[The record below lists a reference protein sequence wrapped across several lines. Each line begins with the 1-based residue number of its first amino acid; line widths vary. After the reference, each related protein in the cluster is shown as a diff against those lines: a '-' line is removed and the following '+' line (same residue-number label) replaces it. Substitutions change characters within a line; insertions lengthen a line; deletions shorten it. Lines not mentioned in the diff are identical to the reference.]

1 MSEELG
7 VLFCTIAVFV
17 MILLVVVLN
26 ELVSIRYKGSENILK
41 IRIGMIVLDVLL
53 IGLSVFFLNALYKNV
68 LVIEKNKKEVEIPVI
83 DVEVET
89 TKQSETYVIKD
100 KSSLEIQGQGS
111 EDEGS
116 ISGGSD
122 SIQIF
127 REESGTF
134 N

>member
-1 MSEELG
+1 MSEGLG

-41 IRIGMIVLDVLL
+41 IRIGMIVLDILL
-53 IGLSVFFLNALYKNV
+53 IGLSMLFLNALYRNV
-68 LVIEKNKKEVEIPVI
+68 LVVESNKKVEIPVI

-89 TKQSETYVIKD
+89 TEQSETYTVKD
-100 KSSLEIQGQGS
+100 KSSLEIQNQGS
-111 EDEGS
+111 ENS
-116 ISGGSD
+116 VSGDSD

-127 REESGTF
+127 REETGTF

>member
-1 MSEELG
+1 MSEDLG

-41 IRIGMIVLDVLL
+41 IRIGMIVLDILL
-53 IGLSVFFLNALYKNV
+53 IGLSVLFLNALYKNV
-68 LVIEKNKKEVEIPVI
+68 LVVESNKKVEIPVI

-89 TKQSETYVIKD
+89 TEQSETYTVKD
-100 KSSLEIQGQGS
+100 KSSLEIQNQGS
-111 EDEGS
+111 ENSVLGDP
-116 ISGGSD
+116 D

-127 REESGTF
+127 REETGTF

>member
-1 MSEELG
+1 MSEDLG

-41 IRIGMIVLDVLL
+41 IRVGMIVLDILL
-53 IGLSVFFLNALYKNV
+53 IGLSVLFLNALYRNV
-68 LVIEKNKKEVEIPVI
+68 LVVESNKKVEIPVI

-89 TKQSETYVIKD
+89 TEQSETYKVKD
-100 KSSLEIQGQGS
+100 KSSLEIQSQGY
-111 EDEGS
+111 ENS
-116 ISGGSD
+116 ISGDPD

-127 REESGTF
+127 REETGTF

>member
-1 MSEELG
+1 MSEDLG

-41 IRIGMIVLDVLL
+41 IRIGMIVLDILL
-53 IGLSVFFLNALYKNV
+53 IGLSVLFLNALYRNV
-68 LVIEKNKKEVEIPVI
+68 LVVESNKKVEIPVI

-89 TKQSETYVIKD
+89 TEQSETYTVKD
-100 KSSLEIQGQGS
+100 KSSLEIQNQGS
-111 EDEGS
+111 ENS
-116 ISGGSD
+116 VSGDSD

-127 REESGTF
+127 REETGTF
-134 N
+134 S

>member
-1 MSEELG
+1 MSEDLG

-41 IRIGMIVLDVLL
+41 IRIGMIVLDILL
-53 IGLSVFFLNALYKNV
+53 IGLSVLFLNALYRNV
-68 LVIEKNKKEVEIPVI
+68 LVVESNKKVEIPVI

-89 TKQSETYVIKD
+89 TEQSETYTVKD
-100 KSSLEIQGQGS
+100 KSSLEIQNQGS
-111 EDEGS
+111 ENS
-116 ISGGSD
+116 VSGDSD

-127 REESGTF
+127 REETGTF

>member
-1 MSEELG
+1 MSEDLG

-41 IRIGMIVLDVLL
+41 IRIGMIVLDILL
-53 IGLSVFFLNALYKNV
+53 IGLSVLFLNALYRNV
-68 LVIEKNKKEVEIPVI
+68 LVVESNKKVEIPVI

-89 TKQSETYVIKD
+89 TEQSETYTVKD
-100 KSSLEIQGQGS
+100 KSSLEIQSQGS
-111 EDEGS
+111 ENS
-116 ISGGSD
+116 ISGDPD

-127 REESGTF
+127 REETGTF

>member
-1 MSEELG
+1 MSEDLG

-41 IRIGMIVLDVLL
+41 IRIGMIVLDILL
-53 IGLSVFFLNALYKNV
+53 IGLSIFFLNALYRNV
-68 LVIEKNKKEVEIPVI
+68 LVVESNKKVEIPII

-89 TKQSETYVIKD
+89 TKQSETYKVKD
-100 KSSLEIQGQGS
+100 KSSLEMQSQGS
-111 EDEGS
+111 ENS
-116 ISGGSD
+116 VSGDPD

-127 REESGTF
+127 REETGTF

>member
-1 MSEELG
+1 MSEDLG

-41 IRIGMIVLDVLL
+41 IRIGMIVLDILL
-53 IGLSVFFLNALYKNV
+53 IGLSIFFLNALYKNV
-68 LVIEKNKKEVEIPVI
+68 LVVESNKKVEIPVI

-89 TKQSETYVIKD
+89 TEQSETYTVKD
-100 KSSLEIQGQGS
+100 KSSLELQGQGS
-111 EDEGS
+111 ENNV
-116 ISGGSD
+116 SGDSD

>member
-1 MSEELG
+1 MSED
-7 VLFCTIAVFV
+7 FV

-41 IRIGMIVLDVLL
+41 IRIGMIVLDILL
-53 IGLSVFFLNALYKNV
+53 IGLSVLFLNALYRNV
-68 LVIEKNKKEVEIPVI
+68 LVVESNKKVEIPVI

-89 TKQSETYVIKD
+89 TEQSETYTVKD
-100 KSSLEIQGQGS
+100 KSSLEIQSQGS
-111 EDEGS
+111 ENS
-116 ISGGSD
+116 ISGDPD

-127 REESGTF
+127 REETGTF

>member
-1 MSEELG
+1 MSEDLG

-41 IRIGMIVLDVLL
+41 IRIGMIVLDILL
-53 IGLSVFFLNALYKNV
+53 IGLSVLFLNALYKNV
-68 LVIEKNKKEVEIPVI
+68 LVVESNKKVEIPVI

-89 TKQSETYVIKD
+89 TEQSETYTVKD
-100 KSSLEIQGQGS
+100 KSSLEIQSQGS
-111 EDEGS
+111 ENS
-116 ISGGSD
+116 ISGDPD

-127 REESGTF
+127 REETGTF

>member
-1 MSEELG
+1 MSEDLG

-41 IRIGMIVLDVLL
+41 IRIGMIVLDILL
-53 IGLSVFFLNALYKNV
+53 IGLSVLFLNALYRNV
-68 LVIEKNKKEVEIPVI
+68 LVVESNKKVEIPVI

-89 TKQSETYVIKD
+89 TEQSETYTVKD
-100 KSSLEIQGQGS
+100 KSSLEIQSQGS
-111 EDEGS
+111 ENNA
-116 ISGGSD
+116 SGEDSD

-127 REESGTF
+127 REETGTF

>member
-1 MSEELG
+1 MALSEDLG

-41 IRIGMIVLDVLL
+41 IRIGMIVLDILL

-68 LVIEKNKKEVEIPVI
+68 LVVESNKKVEIPVI

-89 TKQSETYVIKD
+89 TEQSETYTVKD
-100 KSSLEIQGQGS
+100 KSSLEIQNQGS
-111 EDEGS
+111 ENNVPGD
-116 ISGGSD
+116 SD

-127 REESGTF
+127 REESETF

>member
-26 ELVSIRYKGSENILK
+26 ELVSIRYKGSESMLK

-100 KSSLEIQGQGS
+100 KSSLETQSQGS
-111 EDEGS
+111 ENS
-116 ISGGSD
+116 ISGDSD

>member
-1 MSEELG
+1 MSEDLG

-41 IRIGMIVLDVLL
+41 IRIGMIVLDILL
-53 IGLSVFFLNALYKNV
+53 IGLSVLFLNALYRNV
-68 LVIEKNKKEVEIPVI
+68 LVVESNKKVEIPVI

-89 TKQSETYVIKD
+89 TGQSETYTVKD
-100 KSSLEIQGQGS
+100 KSSLEIQSQGS
-111 EDEGS
+111 ENNA
-116 ISGGSD
+116 SGEDSD

-127 REESGTF
+127 REETGTF

>member
-26 ELVSIRYKGSENILK
+26 ELVSIRYTGSENILK

-68 LVIEKNKKEVEIPVI
+68 LIVESNKKVEIPVI

-100 KSSLEIQGQGS
+100 KSSLETQSQGS
-111 EDEGS
+111 ENR
-116 ISGGSD
+116 ISGDSD

>member
-68 LVIEKNKKEVEIPVI
+68 LIVESNKKVEIPVI

-100 KSSLEIQGQGS
+100 KSSLETQSQGS
-111 EDEGS
+111 ENS
-116 ISGGSD
+116 ISGDSD

>member
-1 MSEELG
+1 MSEDLG

-41 IRIGMIVLDVLL
+41 IRVGMIVLDILL
-53 IGLSVFFLNALYKNV
+53 IGLSVLFLNALYRNV
-68 LVIEKNKKEVEIPVI
+68 LVVEDNKKVEIPVI

-89 TKQSETYVIKD
+89 TEQSETYTVKD
-100 KSSLEIQGQGS
+100 KSSLGVQSQGS
-111 EDEGS
+111 ENS
-116 ISGGSD
+116 YSGDPD

-127 REESGTF
+127 REETGTF

>member
-26 ELVSIRYKGSENILK
+26 ELVSIRYKGSESMLK

-83 DVEVET
+83 DIEVET

-100 KSSLEIQGQGS
+100 KSSLETQSQGS
-111 EDEGS
+111 EKS
-116 ISGGSD
+116 ISGDSD